1 MNVGFVEALREAP
14 FDCFVFS
21 DVDLLS
27 LDDRNLYRCGSQPRH
42 LSVAVDKFNFRTRLT
57 SPTSGKAM
65 SKESERHVE
74 QPVFNES
81 MWPGLGNQKRP
92 KGHGPS
98 PQESEQE

>member
-42 LSVAVDKFNFRTRLT
+42 LSVAVDKFNFRLPYLQCFGGGGSALTRAQFEKVNGFSNLYW
-57 SPTSGKAM
+57 S
-65 SKESERHVE
+65 
-74 QPVFNES
+74 
-81 MWPGLGNQKRP
+81 
-92 KGHGPS
+92 
-98 PQESEQE
+98 